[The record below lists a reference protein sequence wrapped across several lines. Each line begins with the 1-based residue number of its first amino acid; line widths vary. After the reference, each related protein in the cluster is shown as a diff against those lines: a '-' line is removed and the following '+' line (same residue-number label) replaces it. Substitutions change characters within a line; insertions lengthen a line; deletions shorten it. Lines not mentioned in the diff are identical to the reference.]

1 LSTHRPVAP
10 IPQKKTEK
18 KNQGFEIGVE
28 EQKTTCPAG
37 HEPKKYTVWKN
48 EKAAG
53 SFGNKQSSKCSRQ
66 DIGLPEKCGKRI
78 EVRLEN
84 DILKQRRALMK
95 TDQFK
100 LDMHK
105 RNGIEGTISG
115 ITRGQGMGRSR
126 FKGKEKSRLQIK
138 FSGAAANISR
148 LHRNKQATISSH
160 DDLAA

>member
-1 LSTHRPVAP
+1 
-10 IPQKKTEK
+10 
-18 KNQGFEIGVE
+18 
-28 EQKTTCPAG
+28 
-37 HEPKKYTVWKN
+37 
-48 EKAAG
+48 
-53 SFGNKQSSKCSRQ
+53 
-66 DIGLPEKCGKRI
+66 
-78 EVRLEN
+78 
-84 DILKQRRALMK
+84 MK

-115 ITRGQGMGRSR
+115 IIRGQGMRRSR